1 MMTKIKFLFLFTA
14 LLMQG
19 QLRNDYD
26 TNNLQERK
34 RRSKKI
40 ARHAN
45 KKHVIQCGDKR
56 TWVHNSTCEKYN
68 NNETANAVSLCTYIE

>member
-1 MMTKIKFLFLFTA
+1 MTKTKFLFLFTA

-34 RRSKKI
+34 RRSKKMG
-40 ARHAN
+40 RHAI

-56 TWVHNSTCEKYN
+56 AWVHNILKEKYN
-68 NNETANAVSLCTYIE
+68 NDCAEMP